1 MSGELK
7 FQESHNKLHN
17 KADNHDAQ
25 GDHDAD
31 LHYFFHYESSR
42 TEA

>member
-1 MSGELK
+1 MSEELK
-7 FQESHNKLHN
+7 FQKSHNKLHN

-31 LHYFFHYESSR
+31 LHNFFHYESSR

>member
-31 LHYFFHYESSR
+31 LHYFFQSM
-42 TEA
+42 